1 MLFGKR
7 DQPGCKNPSSC
18 GGFPRIR
25 ATVSLL
31 RKLIRTDISAR
42 NCFVTKDDICNT
54 ADGLDIQKRFP
65 SWMWHAEVR
74 EFPWQPTLQPDVLQA
89 VSSVLGNVIVRL
101 FVIFG
106 ATFSGKKALTY
117 RFRTLSL
124 LFYFADRG
132 EHWKGVQSRTYRCTN
147 SEDIEACCRHHFF
160 CDEQTF
166 IPGCHDSTWAHKC
179 GRALPKGSIW
189 QARPHFTT
197 LNSRSLAFSFLTGR
211 TRSLQRGRLAQT
223 SV

>member
-1 MLFGKR
+1 MTWSRMIVYTRLGAIRCGGRHCLLFGKR

-147 SEDIEACCRHHFF
+147 SEDIEACCRHHFSAMSKRLSRGAM
-160 CDEQTF
+160 T
-166 IPGCHDSTWAHKC
+166 
-179 GRALPKGSIW
+179 
-189 QARPHFTT
+189 PH
-197 LNSRSLAFSFLTGR
+197 GP
-211 TRSLQRGRLAQT
+211 T
-223 SV
+223 SVGEPFPRVRFGKRARILQH

>member
-1 MLFGKR
+1 MTWSRMIVYTRLGAIRCGGRHCLLFGKR

-25 ATVSLL
+25 
-31 RKLIRTDISAR
+31 
-42 NCFVTKDDICNT
+42 
-54 ADGLDIQKRFP
+54 
-65 SWMWHAEVR
+65 
-74 EFPWQPTLQPDVLQA
+74 PTLQPDVLQA
-89 VSSVLGNVIVRL
+89 ASSDLEDVIMRL

-106 ATFSGKKALTY
+106 ASFSGKKALTY